1 MTQNTHDD
9 EFSYDDTPS
18 GGAQT
23 FADEQPAGGGAPG
36 GGGDKYAALSGI
48 PAGTGEP
55 TGPAK
60 CTGPFTEARII
71 PKDGVTYVAV
81 KLVVATSDRPEVA
94 PGSEHELFGPVLGGD
109 QARRSRHLKDLQ
121 ALAKRAGAKWDPS
134 SLAASLKALDAIAR
148 TGKQIS
154 FGLKP
159 GSKGGTFVNV

>member
-23 FADEQPAGGGAPG
+23 FTDEQPSGGAP

-60 CTGPFTEARII
+60 CMGPFTEARII
-71 PKDGVTYVAV
+71 TKEGTTYVAI
-81 KLVVATSDRPEVA
+81 KLVVATCSGRALVVRSQSL
-94 PGSEHELFGPVLGGD
+94 GVLSIKISRTHPPTRY
-109 QARRSRHLKDLQ
+109 ASNPASWRRVVTRV
-121 ALAKRAGAKWDPS
+121 
-134 SLAASLKALDAIAR
+134 
-148 TGKQIS
+148 TN
-154 FGLKP
+154 
-159 GSKGGTFVNV
+159 GGTLVLSIHRNTSIIYQLYIGKL

>member
-23 FADEQPAGGGAPG
+23 FTDEQPSGGAP

-60 CTGPFTEARII
+60 CMGPFTEARII
-71 PKDGVTYVAV
+71 TKEGTTYVAI

-109 QARRSRHLKDLQ
+109 QARRSWHLKDLQ
-121 ALAKRAGAKWDPS
+121 ALAKKAGAKWDPS
-134 SLAASLKALDAIAR
+134 SLAGSLKALDAVAR
-148 TGKQIS
+148 TGKQVA
-154 FGLKP
+154 FTLKP
-159 GSKGGTFVNV
+159 GTRGGTFVNV